1 MSHKATWCLLLVFF
15 STLLMSQERLVI
27 DRVIAKVGGEIIL
40 LSDVEEQYSY
50 LKDNAV
56 DIDEDAKCELLE
68 NIIAQKMFIH
78 HAKLDSI
85 LVTDEEVNA
94 QLDFRFDNVLA
105 QMNGDEEFFQ
115 EYYGATVQEMKEKY
129 RDDQKEQILLERMQQ
144 SLIANVNITPE
155 EVQKYYSSVPTDS
168 LPFLSSEVEISEI
181 VYEPNVNAVEEQKAL
196 DLITDIRRRIVED
209 GESFEDLAKTYSM
222 DGSAQTGGDLGF
234 AKRGSYVADFEAA
247 AYSLKNDEISE
258 IVQTEFGFHI
268 IQMIERRGNKIH
280 VRHILIIPEITDN
293 DLEKSRLELDSI
305 RKEVVMD
312 SMSFET
318 AVRLHSV
325 ESSPSYSFGG
335 RMKNPKSGD
344 TFFKTGDLPPDIY
357 FAIDTMSVGQLSAP
371 LEYTTPRGEKLY
383 RLIKLDSRS
392 SPHRVSIDKDYDRI
406 KIMAKEGKKSQYMA
420 EWIDEKYNKTF
431 IEIEEDYRGCENLD
445 KWVRKGLV
453 LKP

>member
-1 MSHKATWCLLLVFF
+1 MSYKATWCLFFVLF
-15 STLLMSQERLVI
+15 STILISQERLVI

-56 DIDEDAKCELLE
+56 DIDESAKCELLE

-85 LVTDEEVNA
+85 VVTDEEVNS

-155 EVQKYYSSVPTDS
+155 EVQEYYTSVPTDS

-181 VYEPNVNAVEEQKAL
+181 VYEPKVNPQEEKKAL
-196 DLITDIRRRIVED
+196 DLITNIRERIVND
-209 GESFEDLAKTYSM
+209 GESFEELARTYSM
-222 DGSAQTGGDLGF
+222 DGSAQGGGDLGF

-247 AYSLKNDEISE
+247 AYSLKKDEISE

-280 VRHILIIPEITDN
+280 VRHILIIPEITDA

-305 RKEVVMD
+305 QNEIVID

-325 ESSPSYSFGG
+325 ESSPSYGFGG

-344 TFFKTGDLPPDIY
+344 TFFETGDLPPDIY
-357 FAIDTMSVGQLSAP
+357 FAIDTMSVGQISSP

-383 RLIKLDSRS
+383 RIIKLDSRS
-392 SPHRVSIDKDYDRI
+392 SPHRVSIDQDYDRI

-431 IEIEEDYRGCENLD
+431 IEIEEDYRGCSNLD
-445 KWVRKGLV
+445 KWIRKGIV